1 MELDQFRDVDLVIDY
16 ANYTFIEKQFVS
28 QGDYKGR
35 TLTVQVTNNGVVGE
49 VPGLMLN
56 LNWHNEAS
64 GLTDL
69 SAFSILDKANSIYR
83 IEYPQHMMTPGKVL
97 ASIQVIQNGKVTNLK
112 EFELTVQK
120 LAGQP
125 VGIVEKAEFSALVAV
140 LADANKFRTDIDRK
154 ADKTFVDAKL
164 AQITLYATDFGA
176 KCDGVTDDSIALQSA
191 FDELFKRGG
200 GSLLITGKGCITTK
214 PILVK
219 SVAAEGGY
227 DYPKI
232 KIIGEKSRETAIKK
246 QGTEKLLDLDA
257 TLIAI
262 NGNTMD
268 LNSSLSAISFE
279 NIRIIN
285 NSAGAITYGFYMK
298 SGSRII
304 SDYSS
309 FSTLKSYSDIDSHDR
324 YACYLGSSWACT
336 FRDSTFHGDYGLY
349 QNSESTSLLLEN
361 TYASADKIGYR
372 LVGTY
377 STLIN
382 AFGDYGKGILF
393 DFYFATVVATFIA
406 GEAPEAHTMMR
417 FRNSNVKIN
426 KAFFNKNDTNDNAT
440 FIDVSGSNVEIDH
453 LIVWSNGQPLGY
465 LWKASLKSKII
476 VRSLTFEGTGG
487 KFAHNQILE
496 QSTNGT
502 QVEIYEKYP
511 SKFNITGTERIG
523 NYISGYL
530 DWYMANPKYKVNSIV
545 LGMKEPSA
553 NGAGDSVSWDTTN
566 VNDVFINTDFSN
578 RKVLGWVR
586 HSQTSQSLLHGSNSY
601 VPLILEGPS
610 SNRPQWKTIG
620 MSFFDSTLGKP
631 IWWNGLSWVDATG
644 TVV

>member
-1 MELDQFRDVDLVIDY
+1 MELDQFRDVDLVIDR
-16 ANYTFIEKQFVS
+16 ANDSFVQRQFVS

-35 TLTVQVTNNGVVGE
+35 SLTVQVTNNGSVGE
-49 VPGLMLN
+49 IAGLTLN
-56 LNWHNEAS
+56 LQWHNKAS

-69 SAFSILDKANSIYR
+69 SAFTVIDKSNSIFR
-83 IEYPQHMMTPGKVL
+83 IEYPEHMMTPGEVV
-97 ASIQVIQNGKVTNLK
+97 ASIQVLQDGKSTFLK
-112 EFELTVQK
+112 SFSLTVQQ
-120 LAGQP
+120 LAGEA
-125 VGIVEKAEFSALVAV
+125 VGIAQKAEFSALIAI
-140 LADANKFRTDIDRK
+140 LADSNKFRTDIDRK
-154 ADKTFVDAKL
+154 ADKAFVDAHL

-309 FSTLKSYSDIDSHDR
+309 FGTLKSYSDIDSHDR

-361 TYASADKIGYR
+361 TYANADKIGYR

-377 STLIN
+377 TTLIN

-465 LWKASLKSKII
+465 LWKASLKSKLI

-487 KFAHNQILE
+487 KFAHNQISE
-496 QSTNGT
+496 QSTNGN

-511 SKFNITGTERIG
+511 SNFNITGTERIG

-553 NGAGDSVSWDTTN
+553 NGAGDSVSWDTTK